1 MQREKNDIKMKR
13 EGAASEME
21 KVIVQEKKE
30 ELWDVYDKDRVK
42 TGKLHKRGETLPEG
56 QYHLVV
62 HVCIFNSKNQMLI
75 QQRQPFKDNWNNMW
89 DLTVGGSAIAGDT
102 SSQAAEREVYEEL
115 GLKLDLS
122 NVRPDFTISF
132 PNGFDDYYL
141 VRKDVELSELV
152 LQETEVQRVKWA
164 DKDEVLR
171 MEEEGTFIPYW
182 FLGRLFDM
190 KQWYQQFRGGNDIS
204 SIHFEY
210 AGERRLAS
218 WMSLVEV
225 VRENFPGLE
234 TEEKL
239 EAYRETVEKHMSR
252 GTAVCALFG
261 NMVVGILLFSVKQ
274 NMLGCLAVHP
284 GFRRKGIGARM
295 VGMMLEKMDRERPVV
310 VETFREGDERGA
322 APRAFYKKLGF
333 EEGEPC
339 FFNENYP
346 EQRFYL
352 RKWQEGAEVSQSG
365 EAVPEK

>member
-13 EGAASEME
+13 KGAASEME

-141 VRKDVELSELV
+141 VRKDVELSKLV
-152 LQETEVQRVKWA
+152 LQETEVQRAKWA
-164 DKDEVLR
+164 DKEEVLR
-171 MEEEGTFIPYW
+171 MQEEGTFIPYW
-182 FLGRLFDM
+182 FLDRLFDM
-190 KQWYQQFRGGNDIS
+190 KQWYRQFRGENEETA
-204 SIHFEY
+204 IHFEY
-210 AGERRLAS
+210 ACERRLAS

-261 NMVVGILLFSVKQ
+261 NMVVGSLLFSVKQ
-274 NMLGCLAVHP
+274 NMLCCLAVHP

-295 VGMMLEKMDRERPVV
+295 VEMMLEKMDRERPVV
-310 VETFREGDERGA
+310 VETFREEDERGA

-333 EEGEPC
+333 EEGELC
-339 FFNENYP
+339 FFEENYP

-352 RKWQEGAEVSQSG
+352 RKRGTEVSRSG
-365 EAVPEK
+365 EAGT

>member
-1 MQREKNDIKMKR
+1 
-13 EGAASEME
+13 ME

>member
-1 MQREKNDIKMKR
+1 
-13 EGAASEME
+13 ME

-141 VRKDVELSELV
+141 VRKDVELSKLV
-152 LQETEVQRVKWA
+152 LQETEVQRAKWA
-164 DKDEVLR
+164 DKEEVLR
-171 MEEEGTFIPYW
+171 MQEEGTFIPYW
-182 FLGRLFDM
+182 FLDRLFDM
-190 KQWYQQFRGGNDIS
+190 KQWYRQFRGENEETA
-204 SIHFEY
+204 IHFEY
-210 AGERRLAS
+210 ACERRLAS

-252 GTAVCALFG
+252 GTAVCALF
-261 NMVVGILLFSVKQ
+261 
-274 NMLGCLAVHP
+274 
-284 GFRRKGIGARM
+284 
-295 VGMMLEKMDRERPVV
+295 
-310 VETFREGDERGA
+310 
-322 APRAFYKKLGF
+322 
-333 EEGEPC
+333 
-339 FFNENYP
+339 
-346 EQRFYL
+346 
-352 RKWQEGAEVSQSG
+352 
-365 EAVPEK
+365 

>member
-1 MQREKNDIKMKR
+1 
-13 EGAASEME
+13 ME

-352 RKWQEGAEVSQSG
+352 RKWQEGAEVNQSG